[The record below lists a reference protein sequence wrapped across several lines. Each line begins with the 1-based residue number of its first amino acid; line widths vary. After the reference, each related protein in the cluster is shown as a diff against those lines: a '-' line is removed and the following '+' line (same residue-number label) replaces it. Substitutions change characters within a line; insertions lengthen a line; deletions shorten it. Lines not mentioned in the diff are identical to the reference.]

1 VTFIYFGAAKMVVVM
16 VMVIRLK
23 VDKQGRILIPKDI
36 RERKGLKG
44 EVEVVEV
51 EEGLLIRPFRKSW
64 DNLFAKKVKVD
75 WSKALTVSLED
86 VSVDDLLFGEG

>member
-1 VTFIYFGAAKMVVVM
+1 MFIYFSVAEMVVVM

-36 RERKGLKG
+36 RERKGLKS

-51 EEGLLIRPFRKSW
+51 EEGLLIRPFRKGW
-64 DNLFAKKVKVD
+64 DNLFAKRVKVD

-86 VSVDDLLFGEG
+86 VSVDDLLFSEG

>member
-1 VTFIYFGAAKMVVVM
+1 MFIYFGVAEMVVVM

-51 EEGLLIRPFRKSW
+51 EEGLLIRPFRKGW
-64 DNLFAKKVKVD
+64 DNLFAKRVKVD

>member
-1 VTFIYFGAAKMVVVM
+1 MFIYFSVAEMVVVM

-36 RERKGLKG
+36 RERKGLKS

-51 EEGLLIRPFRKSW
+51 EEGLLIRPFRKGW

-75 WSKALTVSLED
+75 WSKALMVSLED